1 MVPGKSQTHFNE
13 VDKEKKETVLDKYQT
28 VQIHA
33 IEDRVSSQV
42 QTRHFQNMVLCEW
55 TWEHT
60 LRQL

>member
-1 MVPGKSQTHFNE
+1 MVPGKSQAHFNE

-28 VQIHA
+28 VQIHT
-33 IEDRVSSQV
+33 IEDRISSQV
-42 QTRHFQNMVLCEW
+42 QTQHLQNMVLCEW